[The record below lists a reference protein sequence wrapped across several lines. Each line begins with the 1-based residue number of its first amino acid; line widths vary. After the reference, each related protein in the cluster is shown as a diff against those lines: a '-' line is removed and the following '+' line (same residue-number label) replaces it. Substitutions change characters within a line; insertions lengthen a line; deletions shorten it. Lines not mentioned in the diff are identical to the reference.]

1 LPVPLTSS
9 ERTAPHAKELSI
21 FYVAALLL
29 IKTCPLTG
37 SYGYCTSVET
47 LSRNAPRPAPAGVN
61 PTAQASGQ
69 QETVDAC
76 CQGAAASRPVPVGL
90 VGPSPPRAPAAGI
103 CASAGSAH
111 RERGLPKS
119 MFLPTGR
126 GGFLGIS
133 EDFRGDPAP
142 CRHDSV
148 SDVPSAGSYAS
159 NATTADSAGSG
170 SRGPP
175 AARWLGGAGRGFPGL
190 NDRLNLC
197 FSMLQY

>member
-1 LPVPLTSS
+1 MTSS
-9 ERTAPHAKELSI
+9 ERTAPHAKEMSI

-90 VGPSPPRAPAAGI
+90 VGPSPPARRPP
-103 CASAGSAH
+103 ASAPLP
-111 RERGLPKS
+111 GLPIASAACPKACS
-119 MFLPTGR
+119 CPLAGA
-126 GGFLGIS
+126 GFLES
-133 EDFRGDPAP
+133 RRTSAATPRPAVTTR
-142 CRHDSV
+142 CRMYLPLS
-148 SDVPSAGSYAS
+148 GSYAS

-197 FSMLQY
+197 SSMLQY